1 MRRQGFTLF
10 EVLIA
15 LMVVV
20 ILIAS
25 VSSTVNV
32 AFKSQAVAER
42 AVDSVRETQTVGD
55 IWVADVGCVVPP
67 SALSAS
73 YDSMA
78 YQVAWVAATQAAYE
92 ADPTGQTV
100 VGTGGINGMD
110 LQSGISVG
118 SGYLFGPFKGDN
130 ISMSFYSTGSELKA
144 AVQGDIR
151 YVEYCLAQQADGR
164 MAFVRRAD
172 TNLLAPQTNAQL
184 PEEVLVTGV
193 RAIVFQYFDGSGWR
207 DTWESSGTDTNNTLP
222 YAVKM
227 TLTLEPAWKDGPER
241 TLTRFATVWCAAK
254 TVIDATDSVAASQAA
269 ADEAAAGGN

>member
-1 MRRQGFTLF
+1 MRRRGFTLF

-55 IWVADVGCVVPP
+55 VWVADVGCVVPP
-67 SALSAS
+67 NAMSAG
-73 YDSMA
+73 YDSLV
-78 YQVAWVAATQAAYE
+78 YQVNATQQE
-92 ADPTGQTV
+92 ADYAALDPNGELIVAQ
-100 VGTGGINGMD
+100 GGMGGMGM
-110 LQSGISVG
+110 QSGISSG
-118 SGYLFGPFKGDN
+118 SAYLFGPFKGDN
-130 ISMSFYSTGSELKA
+130 ISMSFFSTGSELKA
-144 AVQGDIR
+144 ALQGDIR
-151 YVEYCLAQQADGR
+151 YVEYCLAQQNDGR
-164 MAFVRRAD
+164 MAFVRRVD
-172 TNLLAPQTNAQL
+172 TNILSPQTNTQL
-184 PEEVLVTGV
+184 PEEVLVAGV
-193 RAIVFQYFDGSGWR
+193 LGISFQYYDGSGWR
-207 DTWESSGTDTNNTLP
+207 DAWESSGTDTNNTLP

-254 TVIDATDSVAASQAA
+254 TVNDATNAVAASQAA
-269 ADEAAAGGN
+269 YDESLTGE